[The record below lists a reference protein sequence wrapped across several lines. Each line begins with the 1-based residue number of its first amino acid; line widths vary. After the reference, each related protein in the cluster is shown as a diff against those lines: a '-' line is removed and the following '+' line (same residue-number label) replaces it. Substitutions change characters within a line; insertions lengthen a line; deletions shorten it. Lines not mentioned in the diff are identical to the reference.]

1 MPRRCFELGLE
12 MLARLHHRNP
22 DIEIIL
28 FGSGRIDSGCVPF
41 GHANLGLLPSVEDLA
56 ALYRNA
62 DLGIVFSTT
71 NPSLVPYEMMACG
84 LAVCDLD
91 LEAAVTN
98 YGSEENVFLLNL
110 DPEAMADQLLN
121 ILFDE
126 GERQRRAEWLCL
138 RGALPRR
145 RGLRPAHRGVDC
157 ASHRGRQGGAGQ
169 AFRQR
174 RPHGLRSGCQGCLR
188 LAGQRRTRRTKG

>member
-1 MPRRCFELGLE
+1 

-126 GERQRRAEWLCL
+126 GERQRRARNGCAFVEHFPDEEGC
-138 RGALPRR
+138 GRR
-145 RGLRPAHRGVDC
+145 IEELIVRRIV
-157 ASHRGRQGGAGQ
+157 AGKVGPDNLSVNV
-169 AFRQR
+169 AR
-174 RPHGLRSGCQGCLR
+174 
-188 LAGQRRTRRTKG
+188 AA